1 MWSPSLWSNAARV
14 TIAGW
19 RPRSGFEVQYDDL
32 VQIDARYHE
41 LPRPCSRPERGALQR
56 ETSAAHAEQTVD
68 PNGYVPDRRHLLE
81 VEIGGLVLLGHRE
94 RGQGGGIVH
103 EGKDNFPR
111 PPSQRRHLDR
121 TRAIDL

>member
-1 MWSPSLWSNAARV
+1 MLGPPVSTKTDARQTKDACSLTRGGV
-14 TIAGW
+14 RPCGW

-94 RGQGGGIVH
+94 RGQG
-103 EGKDNFPR
+103 
-111 PPSQRRHLDR
+111 
-121 TRAIDL
+121 